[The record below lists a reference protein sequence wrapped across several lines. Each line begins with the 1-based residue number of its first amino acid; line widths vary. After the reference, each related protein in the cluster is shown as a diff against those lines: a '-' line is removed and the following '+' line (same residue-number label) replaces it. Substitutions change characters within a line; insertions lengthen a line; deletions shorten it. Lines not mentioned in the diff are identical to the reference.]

1 MDVKD
6 IRKELYRHLGK
17 EGLRKREDEAPTLQ
31 KESSKGHGVAEATRR
46 KRKRGAS
53 QRGKRQEH
61 VLQGPVSNF
70 KLSGF
75 CVR

>member
-1 MDVKD
+1 MEVKD
-6 IRKELYRHLGK
+6 IGKESYRHLGK